1 MSHTNKPLRFIR
13 GSLVTQILIGLVAGI
28 ILSLISPSAA
38 QAVGL
43 LGNLFVS
50 ALKSVAPI
58 LVFILVA
65 SSIANHK
72 QGQKTN
78 MKPIIILYLI
88 GTFCAALIAVIGSF
102 LFPSTLLLATNE
114 ASIAPPGSVVEVL
127 HAVLYKMVDNPIRAL
142 MEANYIGLLVW
153 GIALGVALRHA
164 SESTKTV
171 VSDLSYGITFIVR
184 LVIRFAPVGIF
195 GLVAATMSDPNAGF
209 SAFRGYAHLLTVLI
223 GCMALVAL
231 VLNPLIAYLVMREN
245 PYPLVFASLR
255 DSGIPA
261 FFTRSS
267 AANIPVNMA
276 LCKRLKLKEETYSVA
291 VPLGTAINMAGAAVT
306 ITVLTLAAV
315 HTLGIA
321 VDIPTALLL
330 SVIASVCACGA
341 SGVAGGSL
349 LLIPV
354 ACSMFGIPNEI
365 AMQVVA
371 VGFIIGVLQDS
382 VETAINSSTDVVF
395 IGAVCKAE
403 EKKEALLETSDKAV
417 AEES

>member
-1 MSHTNKPLRFIR
+1 MSNLSKPLRLIR
-13 GSLVTQILIGLVAGI
+13 TSLVTQILIGLFAGI
-28 ILSLISPSAA
+28 VLALVSPSSAMT
-38 QAVGL
+38 VGL
-43 LGNLFVS
+43 LGSLFVS
-50 ALKSVAPI
+50 ALKSVAPV

-72 QGQKTN
+72 KGQKTN
-78 MKPIIILYLI
+78 MRPIVVLYLI
-88 GTFCAALIAVIGSF
+88 GTFCAALVAVLGSF
-102 LFPSTLLLATNE
+102 MFPSTLILASTE
-114 ASIAPPGSVVEVL
+114 ASISPPGSVVEVL
-127 HAVLYKMVDNPIRAL
+127 QGLLFKMVDNPVKAL
-142 MEANYIGLLVW
+142 MDANYIGLLVW

-164 SESTKTV
+164 SDTTKTV

-195 GLVAATMSDPNAGF
+195 GLVSSTLADPETGF
-209 SAFRGYAHLLTVLI
+209 KAFSGYAHLLFVLI
-223 GCMALVAL
+223 GCMIFVAL
-231 VLNPLIAYLVMREN
+231 ILNPLIAYAVMRQN
-245 PYPLVFASLR
+245 PYPLVLTSLR

-276 LCKRLKLKEETYSVA
+276 LCKKLNLKEETYSVA

-315 HTLGIA
+315 NTLGIA

-330 SVIASVCACGA
+330 SLIASVCACGA

-403 EKKEALLETSDKAV
+403 EQREAAETSATIKQT
-417 AEES
+417 

>member
-1 MSHTNKPLRFIR
+1 MSTLIKPMRFLR
-13 GSLVTQILIGLVAGI
+13 GSLVTQILIGMLAGI
-28 ILSLISPSAA
+28 ILSLISTPAA

-43 LGNLFVS
+43 LGNLFVG

-88 GTFCAALIAVIGSF
+88 GTFAAALIAVLGSF
-102 LFPSTLLLATNE
+102 MFPSTLILATTD
-114 ASIAPPGSVVEVL
+114 AALSPPGSVVEVL
-127 HAVLYKMVDNPIRAL
+127 HAVLFKMVDNPIRAL

-164 SESTKTV
+164 SETTKTV

-184 LVIRFAPVGIF
+184 LVIRFAPIGIF
-195 GLVAATMSDPNAGF
+195 GLVSATLSDPETGF
-209 SAFRGYAHLLTVLI
+209 SAFSGYAHLLVVLI
-223 GCMALVAL
+223 GCMAVVAL
-231 VLNPLIAYLVMREN
+231 VLNPLIAFVITRQN
-245 PYPLVFASLR
+245 PYPLVFTCLR

-267 AANIPVNMA
+267 AANIPVNMT
-276 LCKRLKLKEETYSVA
+276 LCKKLKLKEETYSVA

-330 SVIASVCACGA
+330 SIIASVCACGA

-395 IGAVCKAE
+395 IAAVCKAE
-403 EKKEALLETSDKAV
+403 EQKEMNS
-417 AEES
+417 ESSVEVVKES

>member
-1 MSHTNKPLRFIR
+1 MSHLSKLLHLIR
-13 GSLVTQILIGLVAGI
+13 TSLVTQILIGLIAGI
-28 ILSLISPSAA
+28 SLALISPSSAIK
-38 QAVGL
+38 VGL
-43 LGNLFVS
+43 LGDLFVS

-58 LVFILVA
+58 LVFLLVA

-72 QGQKTN
+72 KGQKTN
-78 MKPIIILYLI
+78 MRPIIILYLI
-88 GTFCAALIAVIGSF
+88 GTFCAALIAVLGSF
-102 LFPSTLLLATNE
+102 IFPSTLILASTE
-114 ASIAPPGSVVEVL
+114 ANITPPGSVVEVL
-127 HAVLYKMVDNPIRAL
+127 HAVLFKMVDNPIRAL

-153 GIALGVALRHA
+153 GVALGVVLRHA
-164 SESTKTV
+164 SETTKTV
-171 VSDLSYGITFIVR
+171 ISDLSYGITFIVR

-195 GLVAATMSDPNAGF
+195 GLVSSTLAAPESGF
-209 SAFRGYAHLLTVLI
+209 KALNLYIHLLFVLI
-223 GCMALVAL
+223 GCMFFVAL
-231 VLNPLIAYLVMREN
+231 ILNPLIAYLVMRQN
-245 PYPLVFASLR
+245 PYPLVFTCLR

-267 AANIPVNMA
+267 AANIPVNLA
-276 LCKRLKLKEETYSVA
+276 LCKKLNLKEETYSVA

-315 HTLGIA
+315 NTLGIA
-321 VDIPTALLL
+321 VDFPTALLL
-330 SVIASVCACGA
+330 SLIATVCACGA

-365 AMQVVA
+365 AMHVVA

-403 EKKEALLETSDKAV
+403 EQKKS
-417 AEES
+417 S

>member
-1 MSHTNKPLRFIR
+1 MSNLSKPFLFIR
-13 GSLVTQILIGLVAGI
+13 RSLVTQILIGLFAGI
-28 ILSLISPSAA
+28 ILALVSPSTAMAA
-38 QAVGL
+38 GL
-43 LGNLFVS
+43 LGSLFVS

-65 SSIANHK
+65 SSIANHRK
-72 QGQKTN
+72 GQKTN
-78 MKPIIILYLI
+78 MRPIVVLYLI
-88 GTFCAALIAVIGSF
+88 GTFSAALIAVLGSF
-102 LFPSTLLLATNE
+102 MFPSTLILASSE
-114 ASIAPPGSVVEVL
+114 ASITPPGSVIEVL
-127 HAVLYKMVDNPIRAL
+127 HAVLFKMVDNPVRAL
-142 MEANYIGLLVW
+142 MDANYIGLLVW

-164 SESTKTV
+164 SDTTKTV

-184 LVIRFAPVGIF
+184 LVIKLAPIGIF
-195 GLVAATMSDPNAGF
+195 GLVSSTLADPETGF
-209 SAFRGYAHLLTVLI
+209 EAFRGYAHLLFVLI
-223 GCMALVAL
+223 GCMFVVAL
-231 VLNPLIAYLVMREN
+231 ILNPLIAYLVMRQN
-245 PYPLVFASLR
+245 PYPLVLVSLR

-276 LCKRLKLKEETYSVA
+276 LCKKLNLKEETYSVA

-315 HTLGIA
+315 NTLGIA

-330 SVIASVCACGA
+330 SIIASICACGA

-395 IGAVCKAE
+395 IGSVCKAE
-403 EKKEALLETSDKAV
+403 EQKA
-417 AEES
+417 ATQATADAINQA

>member
-1 MSHTNKPLRFIR
+1 MSNIKKPFGFLR
-13 GSLVTQILIGLVAGI
+13 GSLVTQILIGMFAGI
-28 ILSLISPSAA
+28 ILAFVSPSGA
-38 QAVGL
+38 QAAGL

-72 QGQKTN
+72 KGQKTN
-78 MKPIIILYLI
+78 MRPIVVLYLI
-88 GTFCAALIAVIGSF
+88 GTFAAALIAVLGSF
-102 LFPSTLLLATNE
+102 LFPSKLLLATTN
-114 ASIAPPGSVVEVL
+114 ASLSPPGSVIEVL
-127 HAVLYKMVDNPIRAL
+127 HAVLFKMVDNPIRAL

-164 SESTKTV
+164 SDTTKTV

-184 LVIRFAPVGIF
+184 LVIRFAPIGIF
-195 GLVAATMSDPNAGF
+195 GLVSATLSDPETGF

-223 GCMALVAL
+223 GCMAVVAL
-231 VLNPLIAYLVMREN
+231 VLNPLIAFIITRQN
-245 PYPLVFASLR
+245 PYPLVFTCLR

-267 AANIPVNMA
+267 AANIPVNMT
-276 LCKRLKLKEETYSVA
+276 LCKKLKLKEETYSVA

-315 HTLGIA
+315 YTLDIA

-330 SVIASVCACGA
+330 SVIASICACGA

-395 IGAVCKAE
+395 IAAVCKAE
-403 EKKEALLETSDKAV
+403 EQKEAAMAASAIK
-417 AEES
+417 ES

>member
-1 MSHTNKPLRFIR
+1 MSTLNKPLRFLR
-13 GSLVTQILIGLVAGI
+13 GSLVTQILIGLLAGI
-28 ILSLISPSAA
+28 ALSLLSPSTA
-38 QAVGL
+38 QSVGL
-43 LGNLFVS
+43 LGSLFVG

-78 MKPIIILYLI
+78 MKPIVVLYLI
-88 GTFCAALIAVIGSF
+88 GTFSAALIAVLGSF
-102 LFPSTLLLATNE
+102 LFPSTLILANTE
-114 ASIAPPGSVVEVL
+114 ASITPPGSVVEVL
-127 HAVLYKMVDNPIRAL
+127 HAVLFKMVDNPIRAL
-142 MEANYIGLLVW
+142 LEANYIGLLVW

-164 SESTKTV
+164 SDSTKLV

-184 LVIRFAPVGIF
+184 LVIRFAPIGIF
-195 GLVAATMSDPNAGF
+195 GLVSATLSDPDTGF
-209 SAFRGYAHLLTVLI
+209 SAFRGYAHLLAVLI
-223 GCMALVAL
+223 GCMAVVAL
-231 VLNPLIAYLVMREN
+231 VLNPLITFVITRQN
-245 PYPLVFASLR
+245 PYPLVLTCLR

-267 AANIPVNMA
+267 AANIPVNMT
-276 LCKRLKLKEETYSVA
+276 LCKKLKLKEETYSVA

-315 HTLGIA
+315 NTLGIE

-330 SVIASVCACGA
+330 SIIASICACGA

-395 IGAVCKAE
+395 IAAVCIAE
-403 EKKEALLETSDKAV
+403 ERKEADAASVNSVEVK
-417 AEES
+417 ES

>member
-1 MSHTNKPLRFIR
+1 MSNLSKPFLFIR
-13 GSLVTQILIGLVAGI
+13 RSLVTQILIGLFAGI
-28 ILSLISPSAA
+28 ILALVSPSTAMAA
-38 QAVGL
+38 GL
-43 LGNLFVS
+43 LGSLFVS

-65 SSIANHK
+65 SSIANHRK
-72 QGQKTN
+72 GQKTN
-78 MKPIIILYLI
+78 MRPIVVLYLI
-88 GTFCAALIAVIGSF
+88 GTFSAALIAVLGSF
-102 LFPSTLLLATNE
+102 MFPSTLILASSE
-114 ASIAPPGSVVEVL
+114 ASITPPGSVIEVL
-127 HAVLYKMVDNPIRAL
+127 HAVLFKMVDNPVRAL
-142 MEANYIGLLVW
+142 MDANYIGLLVW

-164 SESTKTV
+164 SDTTKTV

-184 LVIRFAPVGIF
+184 LVIKLAPIGIF
-195 GLVAATMSDPNAGF
+195 GLVSSTLADPETGF
-209 SAFRGYAHLLTVLI
+209 EAFRGYAHLLFVLI
-223 GCMALVAL
+223 GCMFVVAL
-231 VLNPLIAYLVMREN
+231 ILNPLIAYLVMRQN
-245 PYPLVFASLR
+245 PYPLVLVSLR

-276 LCKRLKLKEETYSVA
+276 LCRKLNLKEETYSVA

-315 HTLGIA
+315 NTLGIA

-330 SVIASVCACGA
+330 SIIASICACGA

-403 EKKEALLETSDKAV
+403 EQKA
-417 AEES
+417 ATQATADAINQA

>member
-1 MSHTNKPLRFIR
+1 MSNLSKPFLFIR
-13 GSLVTQILIGLVAGI
+13 RSLVTQILIGLFAGI
-28 ILSLISPSAA
+28 ILALVSPSTAMAA
-38 QAVGL
+38 GL
-43 LGNLFVS
+43 LGSLFVS

-65 SSIANHK
+65 SSIANHRK
-72 QGQKTN
+72 GQKTN
-78 MKPIIILYLI
+78 MRPIVVLYLI
-88 GTFCAALIAVIGSF
+88 GTFSAALIAVLGSF
-102 LFPSTLLLATNE
+102 MFPSTLILASSE
-114 ASIAPPGSVVEVL
+114 ASITPPGSVIEVL
-127 HAVLYKMVDNPIRAL
+127 HAVLFKMVDNPVRAL
-142 MEANYIGLLVW
+142 MDANYIGLLVW

-164 SESTKTV
+164 SDTTKTV

-184 LVIRFAPVGIF
+184 LVIKLAPIGIF
-195 GLVAATMSDPNAGF
+195 GLVSSTLADPETGF
-209 SAFRGYAHLLTVLI
+209 EAFRGYAHLLFVLI
-223 GCMALVAL
+223 GCMFVVAL
-231 VLNPLIAYLVMREN
+231 ILNPLIAYLVMRQN
-245 PYPLVFASLR
+245 PYPLVLVSLR

-276 LCKRLKLKEETYSVA
+276 LCKKLNLKEETYSVA

-315 HTLGIA
+315 NTLGIA

-330 SVIASVCACGA
+330 SIIASICACGA

-403 EKKEALLETSDKAV
+403 EQKA
-417 AEES
+417 ATQATADAINQA